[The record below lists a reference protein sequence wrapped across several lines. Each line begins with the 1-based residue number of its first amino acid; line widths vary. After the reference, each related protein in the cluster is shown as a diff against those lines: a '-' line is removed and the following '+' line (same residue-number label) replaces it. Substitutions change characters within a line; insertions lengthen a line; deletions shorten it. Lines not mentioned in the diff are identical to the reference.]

1 MNLRLLLVF
10 LIAITTYVIQAQSSV
25 EPPTISL
32 SPDNN
37 VVFMQDDAW
46 GAEMMMPLGNPI
58 HPAAIEGILFSIADP
73 DSPSN
78 WLYVSVT
85 SSNQLTLPGQNV
97 NITIT
102 GDNSTVGSTAT
113 LSIQLTPQQPGN
125 TTVNIIVEDES
136 GNRTSYHIALNVKTC
151 EDVLCID
158 SDDLC
163 ILPANIVH
171 QFNVNQIIKTSSV
184 IKPNQ
189 YIRLFAGNSVEML
202 PGFDAPLGMNFLAD
216 IQPCPF

>member
-1 MNLRLLLVF
+1 MNLRSILVILF
-10 LIAITTYVIQAQSSV
+10 ALSTFVLRAQTSV
-25 EPPTISL
+25 APPTIGL

-37 VVFMQDDAW
+37 VVFMQNDPW
-46 GAEMMMPLGNPI
+46 GAEMMMPLGNPL
-58 HPAAIEGILFSIADP
+58 HPAALEGILFDITDP

-97 NITIT
+97 TISIT
-102 GDNSTVGSTAT
+102 GDNGTVGSTAT
-113 LSIQLTPQQPGN
+113 LAIHLTPQQPGN
-125 TTVNIIVEDES
+125 TTVNIFVEDES

-151 EDVLCID
+151 EDVLCFD
-158 SDDLC
+158 NDDLC
-163 ILPANIVH
+163 VLPTGALH
-171 QFNVNQIIKTSSV
+171 QFNANQIIKTASL

-202 PGFDAPLGMNFLAD
+202 PGFDAPLGMTFLAD